1 MGDKIFDYNTVLEG
15 IIGNKLQGLLA
26 PRQKYTGLL
35 DFAKSDYAGDIGMG
49 LLAQSGYSAMP
60 TNLGSSVGTAI
71 SNADRLRTQ
80 RQAND
85 LSELG
90 TMASLADSL
99 ESKTTNPNS
108 YKEYLL
114 TDNTPT
120 NKEYKIFLDR
130 NQTIPTAETP
140 KSYQTPDGEV
150 LTITNSE
157 FNKLDPKIRQ
167 KLIPFETTATTNLLE
182 GETTPLEEFQEQM
195 IRFENAGIL
204 TTKILDLLEDPN
216 TLTASIPKN
225 TVSLI
230 SNLRE
235 TIGQSLELFS
245 DDERKEKITESD
257 LMSNNKDLITEI
269 VIQTGLTENL
279 LVTLA
284 YQRALINNPDGRIS
298 DKDFKFAM
306 ESLKGI
312 SSNKESLKAIVIDNM
327 DTANKYA
334 QNSFNKLQKFGIFKE
349 GDILDNYYDPYKP
362 PSLNNLEPNTE
373 STNISGGSI
382 TIDLETY

>member
-1 MGDKIFDYNTVLEG
+1 MVM
-15 IIGNKLQGLLA
+15 GNKINTYGSILDQVIGQKLNQFIA
-26 PRQKYTGLL
+26 PKQNKGGLL
-35 DFAKSDYAGDIGMG
+35 DFVSSPYGRDISSG
-49 LLAQSGYSAMP
+49 LLAQSGYSTMP
-60 TNLGSSVGTAI
+60 TNLGASLGTAVQ
-71 SNADRLRTQ
+71 NAGQLQTARR
-80 RQAND
+80 AND

-120 NKEYKIFLDR
+120 NEEYKIFLDR
-130 NQTIPTAETP
+130 NKTIPKAETP

-167 KLIPFETTATTNLLE
+167 KLIPFETSATTNLLE
-182 GETTPLEEFQEQM
+182 GETKPLAEFQEQM
-195 IRFENAGIL
+195 INFGNAGIL
-204 TTKILDLLEDPN
+204 TNKILDLLEDPN
-216 TLTASIPKN
+216 TLTASIPKA

-235 TIGQSLELFS
+235 TIGQSLQLFS

-257 LMSNNKDLITEI
+257 LMSNN
-269 VIQTGLTENL
+269 
-279 LVTLA
+279 
-284 YQRALINNPDGRIS
+284 
-298 DKDFKFAM
+298 KDFKFAM

-334 QNSFNKLQKFGIFKE
+334 ENSFNKLQKFGIFKE
-349 GDILDNYYDPYKP
+349 GDILDNYYTPYKP
-362 PSLNNLEPNTE
+362 PSLNNSEPNTE

-382 TIDLETY
+382 TIDLDTYND

>member
-1 MGDKIFDYNTVLEG
+1 MGNKIFDYNKVLEG
-15 IIGNKLQGLLA
+15 VIGNKLQGLLA
-26 PRQKYTGLL
+26 PKQKYTGLL

-60 TNLGSSVGTAI
+60 TNLGASVGTAV
-71 SNADRLRTQ
+71 SNADQLRTQ
-80 RQAND
+80 RRANEFT
-85 LSELG
+85 ELG
-90 TMASLADSL
+90 ALSNIYNNSAKS
-99 ESKTTNPNS
+99 TNPNS

-114 TDNTPT
+114 TDGTPT
-120 NKEYKIFLDR
+120 NEEYKIFLDR
-130 NQTIPTAETP
+130 NKTIPKAETP
-140 KSYQTPDGEV
+140 RSYQTPDGNV

-157 FNKLDPKIRQ
+157 FNQLDPAIRQ
-167 KLIPFETTATTNLLE
+167 KLIPFETTTTTNLLE
-182 GETTPLEEFQEQM
+182 GEIKPLAEFQEQM

-204 TTKILDLLEDPN
+204 TNKVLALLEDPN
-216 TLTASIPKN
+216 TLTASIPKA

-245 DDERKEKITESD
+245 DDERKKKITESD

-269 VIQTGLTENL
+269 VVQTGLTENL

-334 QNSFNKLQKFGIFKE
+334 QNSFNKLQGFNIFKE
-349 GDILDNYYDPYKP
+349 GDELSNYYNFYEP